1 MALTTA
7 KLTLYNDK
15 GKELTIEAVNTA
27 STCNAKG
34 FTELMMS
41 LTYSVG
47 VATTEHPG
55 FIDWGKSSDE
65 EASDQE

>member
-7 KLTLYNDK
+7 KLTLYNEK
-15 GKELTIEAVNTA
+15 GETLTVEAMNTT

-34 FTELMMS
+34 FAELMMS

-47 VATTEHPG
+47 VATTAHTG

-65 EASDQE
+65 EASGQE